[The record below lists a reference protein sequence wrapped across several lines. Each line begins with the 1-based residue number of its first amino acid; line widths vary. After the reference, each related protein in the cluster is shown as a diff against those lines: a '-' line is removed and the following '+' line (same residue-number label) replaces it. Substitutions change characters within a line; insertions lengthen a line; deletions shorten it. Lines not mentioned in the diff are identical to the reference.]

1 MATTVTVGRGFTR
14 NLGNFESARY
24 DASITDE
31 VRDNESL
38 EDAYARVR
46 DIVDAL
52 LTADIEGDN

>member
-1 MATTVTVGRGFTR
+1 MTDTVTVGRGFTR

-24 DASITDE
+24 DAQVTSE
-31 VRDNESL
+31 VKDGESL

-46 DIVDAL
+46 DFVDAA